1 MFKTIIVP
9 VDGST
14 GSERVLLFAEHLAR
28 RDQSQLIVV
37 HAYELPETYSWTES
51 YEQLSATYEQIAQE
65 VVNDAL
71 DALKDLRGQVTID
84 VRQGKPV
91 EAILEAVRVHQGDLI
106 VMGGRAQRS
115 ENVAEALLGSV
126 SSAVLL
132 RTYVPVLIVP

>member
-65 VVNDAL
+65 VVIDAL
-71 DALKDLRGQVTID
+71 DALKDC
-84 VRQGKPV
+84 
-91 EAILEAVRVHQGDLI
+91 A
-106 VMGGRAQRS
+106 
-115 ENVAEALLGSV
+115 
-126 SSAVLL
+126 
-132 RTYVPVLIVP
+132 